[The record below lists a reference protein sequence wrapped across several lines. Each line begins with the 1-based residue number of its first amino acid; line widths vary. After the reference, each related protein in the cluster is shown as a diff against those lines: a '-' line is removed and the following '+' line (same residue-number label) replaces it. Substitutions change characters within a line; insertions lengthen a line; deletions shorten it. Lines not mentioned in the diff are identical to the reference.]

1 MIPYDSIWLYYIW
14 LYVIIWLIWLLL
26 IIIAH
31 FSPLCIRLGLTC
43 DDLKPDFVKLSA
55 RAGPPRGTV
64 EFALDATGVKMLT
77 THAVFTA
84 TTLGQNCAMLIHIV
98 PYIRTKTPC
107 RSYQI
112 FSVQSLYYTY
122 QYQYVV
128 FYVVFIFCPFPSPLL
143 FFGESD
149 AISRSPAVTGFEIGI
164 FISMFLMGW
173 LCEEQ
178 MGFHTKRQ
186 YGCAAKISQVQTTAD
201 ILDML
206 HDSRKKMGRL
216 TMTDHGSTTP
226 RMQRG
231 LLQER
236 RVAGPRWR
244 WRWHGWKAL
253 PTKCSSQW
261 PLGESLQPKTL
272 AEKIGIRC
280 LRRIHGS
287 LRLGGFGC
295 GHQQTQLVEFWPFGM
310 CFCWFS
316 CGEWANHVNQCKER
330 IFNDFWRE
338 TTNGFRCLESPRY
351 N

>member
-1 MIPYDSIWLYYIW
+1 MILYDSIWLYYIW

-77 THAVFTA
+77 THVVFTA

>member
-1 MIPYDSIWLYYIW
+1 MNNNTQIGCLVWPFLHHFPEFVRQLMECEVRMRQACFTTHIRYIYTYIYVWFHMILYDSIWVYYIW

-64 EFALDATGVKMLT
+64 EIALDATGVKMLT
-77 THAVFTA
+77 THVVFTA

-98 PYIRTKTPC
+98 PYRGIRTKTPC

-128 FYVVFIFCPFPSPLL
+128 FYVVFIFCPFPSPLWTHDSKRINGYLLL

-206 HDSRKKMGRL
+206 HDSRKKDG
-216 TMTDHGSTTP
+216 
-226 RMQRG
+226 
-231 LLQER
+231 
-236 RVAGPRWR
+236 
-244 WRWHGWKAL
+244 
-253 PTKCSSQW
+253 
-261 PLGESLQPKTL
+261 
-272 AEKIGIRC
+272 
-280 LRRIHGS
+280 
-287 LRLGGFGC
+287 
-295 GHQQTQLVEFWPFGM
+295 
-310 CFCWFS
+310 
-316 CGEWANHVNQCKER
+316 
-330 IFNDFWRE
+330 
-338 TTNGFRCLESPRY
+338 
-351 N
+351 

>member
-64 EFALDATGVKMLT
+64 EIALDATGVKMLT
-77 THAVFTA
+77 THVVFTA

-98 PYIRTKTPC
+98 PYRGIRTKTPC

-128 FYVVFIFCPFPSPLL
+128 FYVVFIFCPFPSSLWTHDSKRINGYLLL

-206 HDSRKKMGRL
+206 HDSRKKDG
-216 TMTDHGSTTP
+216 
-226 RMQRG
+226 
-231 LLQER
+231 
-236 RVAGPRWR
+236 
-244 WRWHGWKAL
+244 
-253 PTKCSSQW
+253 
-261 PLGESLQPKTL
+261 
-272 AEKIGIRC
+272 
-280 LRRIHGS
+280 
-287 LRLGGFGC
+287 
-295 GHQQTQLVEFWPFGM
+295 
-310 CFCWFS
+310 
-316 CGEWANHVNQCKER
+316 
-330 IFNDFWRE
+330 
-338 TTNGFRCLESPRY
+338 
-351 N
+351 